1 MADQRIDG
9 IIRDMQDALNR
20 LKAVS
25 GEEQKRTLTEA
36 QLLEVLT
43 RLRNRGLWGKPN
55 DETVA
60 SMASATGG
68 YTPATAFAVLTEGNA
83 AIARVIAGVLD
94 GEPDSTIV
102 EPEPD
107 LVPDVEPVKRRR
119 PGRRAKPKPE
129 PAEPVA
135 DDE

>member
-9 IIRDMQDALNR
+9 IIRDMEDALNR

-60 SMASATGG
+60 SMARATGG

-83 AIARVIAGVLD
+83 AIAKVIAGVLD

-102 EPEPD
+102 EPEPE
-107 LVPDVEPVKRRR
+107 LVPEKKAVRRR
-119 PGRRAKPKPE
+119 GPGRRAKPKPE